1 MSLLITD
8 PALRKQLIAERRAIG
23 ADHHDEVW
31 DGVYVM
37 SPLASDEHQ
46 RLVMRLA
53 SILDTVI
60 GIPGL
65 GDVRPG
71 VNVSDRVTGW
81 KRNYRVPDVVV
92 RLSGGRARI
101 LETHWYGGPDFVIEV
116 VSPGDRSREKLA
128 FYATI
133 GVRELLLIDRELRY
147 IELYALQA
155 RQLVPVGVLRAPGP
169 QQLVSEVVPLT
180 FRLRETEARR
190 RIEVALR
197 EGGQTWLV

>member
-1 MSLLITD
+1 LITD
-8 PALRKQLIAERRAIG
+8 PALRRQLIAERRAIG

-53 SILDTVI
+53 SILDTVV

-65 GDVRPG
+65 GEVRPG
-71 VNVSDRVTGW
+71 VNVSDRLTGW

-92 RLSGGRARI
+92 RLAGGRARI
-101 LETHWYGGPDFVIEV
+101 LENHWYGGPDFVIEI

-133 GVRELLLIDRELRY
+133 GVRELLLIDREMRY
-147 IELYALQA
+147 VELYALQA
-155 RQLVPVGVLRAPGP
+155 KQLVPVGVLRAPGT
-169 QQLVSEVVPLT
+169 QVLVSEVVPLT
-180 FRLRETEARR
+180 FQLREMEARR
-190 RIEVALR
+190 RIEVAR
-197 EGGQTWLV
+197 SEGGQTWLV